1 MKVTIKS
8 LGGITSS
15 DSSKQAGATQ
25 GVPRA
30 SRPQLYVWS
39 PLVKEPVAVRYAWA
53 RSPMGN
59 LKINGKPW
67 QPVPSFRTDS
77 WDWPEPKLGET
88 MPRDVS
94 SAIMK
99 EASERVAYRRQK
111 EAEMAIE
118 ILKQDETRLVE
129 PQRAAAEQAS
139 PKREG
144 KAAATKAAAD
154 AAAKGKPAEPKKP

>member
-1 MKVTIKS
+1 MKVTIKN

-30 SRPQLYVWS
+30 SRPPLYVWS

-77 WDWPEPKLGET
+77 WDWPEP
-88 MPRDVS
+88 
-94 SAIMK
+94 
-99 EASERVAYRRQK
+99 QK
-111 EAEMAIE
+111 
-118 ILKQDETRLVE
+118 
-129 PQRAAAEQAS
+129 AAAE
-139 PKREG
+139 
-144 KAAATKAAAD
+144 
-154 AAAKGKPAEPKKP
+154 